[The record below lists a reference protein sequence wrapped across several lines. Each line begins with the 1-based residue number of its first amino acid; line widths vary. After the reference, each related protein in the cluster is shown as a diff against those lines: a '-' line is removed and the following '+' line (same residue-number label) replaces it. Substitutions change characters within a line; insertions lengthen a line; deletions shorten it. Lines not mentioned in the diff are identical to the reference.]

1 MTSSRKA
8 DASAERDALAV
19 RAREAL
25 RDAHTAAR
33 AASDA
38 YAAKAP
44 RNAQEF
50 LAEPIGFARVTARSL
65 RPSLRN
71 ILKACGVLTPAHGG
85 GWIVADFQDHAHGDG
100 VKAREVSCRAACDVL
115 RERLSEDGSFGVEA
129 FLD

>member
-8 DASAERDALAV
+8 GASAEREALAM

-25 RDAHTAAR
+25 RDAHAAAR

-44 RNAQEF
+44 RNAQGG
-50 LAEPIGFARVTARSL
+50 LAEPIGFARVIVHRL

-71 ILKACGVLTPAHGG
+71 ILKESGDLTPAYGG
-85 GWIVADFQDHAHGDG
+85 GWIVAEFQDHARGNG
-100 VKAREVSCRAACDVL
+100 VKAREVSCQAACNVL
-115 RERLSEDGSFGVEA
+115 RERLSEYGSFSVQA